1 MTKGK
6 LYEEICSEYDL
17 KHDNHICP
25 EFIQEVL
32 DEAKKAFPADA
43 HGLKV
48 DEVMPWFWKYFGDE
62 K

>member
-6 LYEEICSEYDL
+6 LYENARY
-17 KHDNHICP
+17 KHSAPGLTVILH
-25 EFIQEVL
+25 FI
-32 DEAKKAFPADA
+32 DEAKKEFPADA

-62 K
+62 NE